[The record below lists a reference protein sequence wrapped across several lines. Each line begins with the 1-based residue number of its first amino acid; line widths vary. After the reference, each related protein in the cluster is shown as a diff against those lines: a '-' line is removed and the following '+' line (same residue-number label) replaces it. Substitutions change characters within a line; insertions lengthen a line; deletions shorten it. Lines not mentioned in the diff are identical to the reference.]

1 MSTSSI
7 LGTATG
13 RLEVLGNHTDY
24 NQGLVLAMGV
34 GFTLEVQGKTRK
46 DDNLL
51 LHAKDLGQRWQG
63 SLADL
68 TPQPKAGWANYILG
82 VLQGLKDR
90 GISLSGLELE
100 SSSNLPMG
108 AGLSS
113 SAALTVA
120 TQRCLQKL
128 WGFTMPPLEM
138 AKISQEAEHRYAGV
152 KCGLLD
158 PMAILHAKKDH
169 LVLIDFRSLEV
180 TPIPFSKEALF
191 VIASCGEKHALVD
204 GEYNERRQSCEEAAR
219 ILGLTCLREI
229 GLNALRERKG
239 SIPDRTYRRALHVVG
254 ETDRVERA
262 VACLKK
268 HDLPGFGTLL
278 DESQDSSRV
287 NFENSIPALDKLCQ
301 ASQQSPGHLGA
312 RLSGGGFGG
321 STLHLIEAA
330 KEKEFLASFLPK
342 SETALGIS
350 LGHFQTRPE
359 NSSFKRTDHA
369 ADGFAL

>member
-1 MSTSSI
+1 MASPI
-7 LGTATG
+7 LGSATG

-34 GFTLEVQGKTRK
+34 GFTLEVQGKKRADEK
-46 DDNLL
+46 LML
-51 LHAKDLGQRWQG
+51 QSKDLGQKWEG
-63 SLADL
+63 SLANL
-68 TPQPKAGWANYILG
+68 SAQPNTGWANYILG

-90 GISLSGLELE
+90 GITLSGLELE
-100 SSSNLPMG
+100 LSSNLPMG

-128 WGFTMPPLEM
+128 WGYTMPALEM

-152 KCGLLD
+152 KCGLMD
-158 PMAILHAKKDH
+158 PIAIQNAKKDH

-180 TPIPFSKEALF
+180 TPIPFSQEALF
-191 VIASCGEKHALVD
+191 LVASCGEKHALVD

-219 ILGLTCLREI
+219 LLGVSSLREI
-229 GLNALRERKG
+229 ALNELRKRKVAL
-239 SIPDRTYRRALHVVG
+239 PDRTYRRALHVVG

-262 VACLKK
+262 VACLKRN
-268 HDLPGFGTLL
+268 DLSGFGRLL
-278 DESQDSSRV
+278 DESQESSRM
-287 NFENSIPALDKLCQ
+287 NFENSIPALDKLCD
-301 ASQQSPGHLGA
+301 ASQTSPGHLGA

-342 SETALGIS
+342 AQTALGHPVQYF
-350 LGHFQTRPE
+350 LTRP
-359 NSSFKRTDHA
+359 
-369 ADGFAL
+369 

>member
-1 MSTSSI
+1 MSSSPI

-34 GFTLEVQGKTRK
+34 GSTLEVRGKKRTDAK
-46 DDNLL
+46 LVL
-51 LHAKDLGQRWQG
+51 EAKDLDQRWEG
-63 SLADL
+63 SLENL
-68 TPQPKAGWANYILG
+68 SPKAGTDWANYILG
-82 VLQGLKDR
+82 VLQGLKER
-90 GISLSGLELE
+90 GIRISGLELE
-100 SSSNLPMG
+100 LSSNLPMG

-128 WGFTMPPLEM
+128 WEFTMPVLEM

-158 PMAILHAKKDH
+158 PMAILHAKQGH

-180 TPIPFSKEALF
+180 TAIPFFQKALF
-191 VIASCGEKHALVD
+191 IVASCGEKHALVD

-219 ILGLTCLREI
+219 LLGLSSLREI
-229 GLNALRERKG
+229 GLGELKKRKG
-239 SIPDRTYRRALHVVG
+239 SLPDRTYRRALHVVG

-262 VACLKK
+262 AACLQKN
-268 HDLPGFGTLL
+268 DLPGFGKLL
-278 DESQDSSRV
+278 NESQESSRV
-287 NFENSIPALDKLCQ
+287 NFENSIPAMDKICQ
-301 ASQQSPGHLGA
+301 ASRQSPGHLGA

-321 STLHLIEAA
+321 STLHLLEAA
-330 KEKEFLASFLPK
+330 KEKEFLASFLPMAQA
-342 SETALGIS
+342 ALG
-350 LGHFQTRPE
+350 RPVE
-359 NSSFKRTDHA
+359 YFLLRP
-369 ADGFAL
+369 

>member
-1 MSTSSI
+1 
-7 LGTATG
+7 
-13 RLEVLGNHTDY
+13 LEVLGNHTDY
-24 NQGLVLAMGV
+24 NQGLVLAVGV
-34 GFTLEVQGKTRK
+34 GFILEVHGKSRN
-46 DDNLL
+46 DDKLL
-51 LHAKDLGQRWQG
+51 LHAKDLGQRWEG
-63 SLADL
+63 SLTDL
-68 TPQPKAGWANYILG
+68 SPQPKTTWANYILG

-90 GISLSGLELE
+90 GVGLSGLELE
-100 SSSNLPMG
+100 LSSNLPMG

-128 WGFTMPPLEM
+128 WGFTMPALEM
-138 AKISQEAEHRYAGV
+138 AKISREAEHRYAGV

-180 TPIPFSKEALF
+180 TPIPFSEEALF
-191 VIASCGEKHALVD
+191 VVASCGEKHALVD

-219 ILGLTCLREI
+219 LLGLSSLREI
-229 GLNALRERKG
+229 GLHELTTRKG
-239 SIPDRTYRRALHVVG
+239 TLPEQIYRRALHVVG

-262 VACLKK
+262 VACLKRN
-268 HDLPGFGTLL
+268 DLTGFGSLL
-278 DESQDSSRV
+278 DESQESSRV
-287 NFENSIPALDKLCQ
+287 NFENSIPALDKLCH

-321 STLHLIEAA
+321 STLHLIETA

-342 SETALGIS
+342 AETALGHPVQYF
-350 LGHFQTRPE
+350 LTRP
-359 NSSFKRTDHA
+359 
-369 ADGFAL
+369 

>member
-1 MSTSSI
+1 
-7 LGTATG
+7 
-13 RLEVLGNHTDY
+13 
-24 NQGLVLAMGV
+24 MGV
-34 GFTLEVQGKTRK
+34 GFTLEVQGKQR
-46 DDNLL
+46 DDEKLL
-51 LHAKDLGQRWQG
+51 LHAKDLGQKWEG
-63 SLADL
+63 SLIDL
-68 TPQPKAGWANYILG
+68 SPQPETDWANYILG

-90 GISLSGLELE
+90 GITLSGLELE
-100 SSSNLPMG
+100 LSSNLPMG

-128 WGFTMPPLEM
+128 WGYNMPALEM

-169 LVLIDFRSLEV
+169 LVLLDFRTLEV
-180 TPIPFSKEALF
+180 TPIPFSQEALF
-191 VIASCGEKHALVD
+191 VVASCGEKHALVD

-219 ILGLTCLREI
+219 LLGVSSLREI
-229 GLNALRERKG
+229 GLNELKKTKAA
-239 SIPDRTYRRALHVVG
+239 IPDRIYRRALHVVG

-262 VACLKK
+262 VACLKRN
-268 HDLPGFGTLL
+268 DLPGFGRLL
-278 DESQDSSRV
+278 DESQESSRV

-321 STLHLIEAA
+321 STLHLIAAA

-342 SETALGIS
+342 AETALGHP
-350 LGHFQTRPE
+350 LQYFLTRP
-359 NSSFKRTDHA
+359 
-369 ADGFAL
+369 

>member
-1 MSTSSI
+1 MASPV
-7 LGTATG
+7 LGSATG

-34 GFTLEVQGKTRK
+34 EFTLEVQGKKRA
-46 DDNLL
+46 DERLL
-51 LHAKDLGQRWQG
+51 LHAKDLGQKWEG

-68 TPQPKAGWANYILG
+68 SPQPKTGWANYILG

-90 GISLSGLELE
+90 GITLGGLELE
-100 SSSNLPMG
+100 LSSNLPMG

-128 WGFTMPPLEM
+128 WGYTMPSLDM

-152 KCGLLD
+152 KCGLMD
-158 PMAILHAKKDH
+158 PMAIQNAKKDN

-180 TPIPFSKEALF
+180 TAIAFSQEALF
-191 VIASCGEKHALVD
+191 VVASCGEKHALVD

-219 ILGLTCLREI
+219 LLGVSSLREI
-229 GLNALRERKG
+229 ELNELKKRKSAL
-239 SIPDRTYRRALHVVG
+239 PDRTYRRALHVVG
-254 ETDRVERA
+254 ENDRVQRA
-262 VACLKK
+262 VDCLKK
-268 HDLPGFGTLL
+268 SDLPGYGRLL
-278 DESQDSSRV
+278 DESQESSCV
-287 NFENSIPALDKLCQ
+287 NFENSILALDKLCR
-301 ASQQSPGHLGA
+301 ASQTSPGHLGA

-342 SETALGIS
+342 AQTALGHPVQYFI
-350 LGHFQTRPE
+350 TRP
-359 NSSFKRTDHA
+359 
-369 ADGFAL
+369 

>member
-1 MSTSSI
+1 MAASPV

-34 GFTLEVQGKTRK
+34 GYTLEVHGRK
-46 DDNLL
+46 RADEKLL
-51 LHAKDLGQRWQG
+51 LRAKDLGQVWEG
-63 SLADL
+63 SLANL
-68 TPQPKAGWANYILG
+68 SPQPKTAWANYILG

-90 GISLSGLELE
+90 GVALHGLELE
-100 SSSNLPMG
+100 LSSNLPMG

-120 TQRCLQKL
+120 TQRCLQNL
-128 WGFTMPPLEM
+128 WEFTMPALEM

-169 LVLIDFRSLEV
+169 LVLLDFRSMEV
-180 TPIPFSKEALF
+180 TAIPFSKEARF
-191 VIASCGEKHALVD
+191 VVASCGEKHALVD
-204 GEYNERRQSCEEAAR
+204 GEYNKRRQSCEETAR
-219 ILGLTCLREI
+219 LLGLSFLREI
-229 GLNALRERKG
+229 GLRDLEIKKATL
-239 SIPDRTYRRALHVVG
+239 PDRIYRRALHVVG

-262 VACLKK
+262 VACLRKN
-268 HDLPGFGTLL
+268 DQAGFGKLL
-278 DESQDSSRV
+278 DESQESSRL
-287 NFENSIPALDKLCQ
+287 NFENSIPALDQLCA
-301 ASQQSPGHLGA
+301 ASKSSPGHLGA

-321 STLHLIEAA
+321 STLHLIEAS

-342 SETALGIS
+342 AQAALGHPVEYF
-350 LGHFQTRPE
+350 LTRP
-359 NSSFKRTDHA
+359 
-369 ADGFAL
+369 

>member
-1 MSTSSI
+1 MASSSI

-34 GFTLEVQGKTRK
+34 GFTLEVHGKKRADEK
-46 DDNLL
+46 LL
-51 LHAKDLGQRWQG
+51 LRAKDLGQVWEG

-68 TPQPKAGWANYILG
+68 SPQPKTAWANYILG

-90 GISLSGLELE
+90 GVGLSGLELE
-100 SSSNLPMG
+100 LTSNLPMG

-128 WGFTMPPLEM
+128 WGFTMPALEM

-152 KCGLLD
+152 KCVLLD

-169 LVLIDFRSLEV
+169 LVLIDFRSMEV
-180 TPIPFSKEALF
+180 TAIPFSKEALF
-191 VIASCGEKHALVD
+191 VVASCGEKHALVD

-219 ILGLTCLREI
+219 ILGLSSLREI
-229 GLNALRERKG
+229 GLNELAKRKG
-239 SIPDRTYRRALHVVG
+239 TLPEQIYRRALHVVG
-254 ETDRVERA
+254 ETDRVKRA
-262 VACLKK
+262 VACLKRN
-268 HDLPGFGTLL
+268 DLAGFGKLL
-278 DESQDSSRV
+278 DESQESSRV
-287 NFENSIPALDKLCQ
+287 NFENSIPALDKLCE

-321 STLHLIEAA
+321 STLHLIEKS
-330 KEKEFLASFLPK
+330 KEKEFLAAFLPK
-342 SETALGIS
+342 ANGT
-350 LGHFQTRPE
+350 LGHSLDYFLSRP
-359 NSSFKRTDHA
+359 
-369 ADGFAL
+369 